1 MSGATASRSL
11 GAFGFAVSERGP
23 LRVVPI
29 ERVRPN
35 PDQPRKRFDPER
47 LRILASSI
55 GTCGLLSPPLTR
67 ELDGDA
73 YELVAGER
81 RWRACQILGW
91 DRIPVLVKDDGAAGG
106 EGLGAALA
114 ENIARE
120 DLNPVEE
127 AHALA
132 ALLEE
137 FGFTQEELGRWVG
150 RSQEW
155 ISHSVRLLHLPDQV
169 LVLLERGDLTRAH
182 GRALLTEPGH
192 QERIVLARRAAAE
205 HWTVRQLLATIAATG
220 SRSGSARGGL
230 PADMLDAAD
239 RWTEALRTRTGH
251 AMTVRATAR
260 GFQIDVG
267 DQHAVRALLT
277 NLGVAAEDID
287 E

>member
-1 MSGATASRSL
+1 MRETDVIRAL
-11 GAFGFAVSERGP
+11 DAFGFTASDRGP

-29 ERVRPN
+29 ECLRPN
-35 PDQPRKRFDPER
+35 PDQPRKRFDAAG
-47 LRILASSI
+47 LQSLAGSI
-55 GTCGLLSPPLTR
+55 DTCGLLSPPLTH
-67 ELDGDA
+67 EVSGGL

-81 RWRACQILGW
+81 RWRACQLLGW
-91 DRIPVLVKDDGAAGG
+91 ATLPVLVQHGAR
-106 EGLGAALA
+106 GADALAAAMA

-120 DLNPVEE
+120 DLNAVDE

-137 FGFTQEELGRWVG
+137 FGLTQEALGRRVG

-155 ISHSVRLLHLPDQV
+155 ISNSIRLLHLPDQV
-169 LVLLERGDLTRAH
+169 LLLLERGELTRAH
-182 GRALLTEPGH
+182 GRALLSEPRH
-192 QERIVLARRAAAE
+192 QERATLARRAVADG
-205 HWTVRQLLATIAATG
+205 WTVRRLQAAIDLAAPAA
-220 SRSGSARGGL
+220 RARGGL
-230 PADMLDAAD
+230 PADALDAAD

-251 AMTVRATAR
+251 AMTIRATAR

-277 NLGVAAEDID
+277 RLGVAAEDLD